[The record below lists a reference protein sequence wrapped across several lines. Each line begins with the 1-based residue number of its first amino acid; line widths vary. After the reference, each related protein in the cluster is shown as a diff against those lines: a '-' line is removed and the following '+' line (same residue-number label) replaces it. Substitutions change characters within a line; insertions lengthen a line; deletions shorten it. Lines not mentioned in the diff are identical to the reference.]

1 MEREERIARGERA
14 EEEYELRNY
23 VVGSAKFDEYYSKQ
37 FASLMDKDEFSQFRS
52 TLQEKLPVTFR
63 LNPVLYG
70 HSALVDMFC
79 DEKLIESM
87 AVEQESKDE

>member
-1 MEREERIARGERA
+1 MRT
-14 EEEYELRNY
+14 Y

-37 FASLMDKDEFSQFRS
+37 FASLMDKDEFALFRA

-70 HSALVDMFC
+70 HKALVEMFG

-87 AVEQESKDE
+87 AVEHESKDEQVSTNQAEHPSK